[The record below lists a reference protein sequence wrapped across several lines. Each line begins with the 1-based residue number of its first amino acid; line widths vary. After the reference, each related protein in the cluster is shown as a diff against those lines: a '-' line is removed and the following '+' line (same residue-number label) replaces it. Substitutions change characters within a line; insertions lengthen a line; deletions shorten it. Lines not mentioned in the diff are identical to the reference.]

1 MKEPMLTLVENAIRA
16 SLGPAADAIPRKD
29 FKVASL
35 AVLMAIRTP
44 SEGMIEAI
52 EHAEPEDSQPGDWDY
67 PEKLATEQW
76 RSMIDAAMQG
86 A

>member
-35 AVLMAIRTP
+35 AVLAALRTP
-44 SEGMIEAI
+44 TEAMEEAAYACDNI
-52 EHAEPEDSQPGDWDY
+52 DDRTHGYWEV
-67 PEKLATEQW
+67 
-76 RSMIDAAMQG
+76 MIDAAMQG

>member
-16 SLGPAADAIPRKD
+16 SLGPAADTIPRKD

-35 AVLMAIRTP
+35 AVLMAMREPTNAMLNADGGEDPRWDDIFVLRT
-44 SEGMIEAI
+44 
-52 EHAEPEDSQPGDWDY
+52 
-67 PEKLATEQW
+67 W
-76 RSMIDAAMQG
+76 RAMIDAAMQG

>member
-16 SLGPAADAIPRKD
+16 SLGPSADAIPREE

-35 AVLMAIRTP
+35 VVLLALRTP
-44 SEGMIEAI
+44 TEAMLRAGSYYGDKSEGDG
-52 EHAEPEDSQPGDWDY
+52 PNWRTDLWED
-67 PEKLATEQW
+67 
-76 RSMIDAAMQG
+76 MIDAAMQG